1 MNKIEKQ
8 KEHFNN
14 IAQKYF
20 KERQSKTHLLIKKL
34 MWQHFFKDKAYLKID
49 NQTVL
54 DPMCGYCEGKKIIE
68 DHLGIK
74 IIYEGFDY
82 SDIMVDLAK
91 SNDPCLNV
99 YKMDVTKFQTDK
111 KYDIVI
117 IIGGLHHVFK
127 YSEQVVKMVSNVLK
141 RSGYFICLE
150 PTHNNFLFK
159 KIRGLIYKK
168 NMLFDEN
175 TEKAFELKK
184 LNTIFLSNNF
194 EIVDQIYPGLSSY
207 VLFYNP
213 DAFPFLNFGGKS
225 LVRILFDLDKLFFN
239 NFIGKFFSF
248 ATLTLLKK
256 R

>member
-34 MWQHFFKDKAYLKID
+34 MWQHFFKDKVYLKID
-49 NQTVL
+49 DQTVL
-54 DPMCGYCEGKKIIE
+54 EPMCGYCEGKKIIE

-117 IIGGLHHVFK
+117 IIGGLH
-127 YSEQVVKMVSNVLK
+127 QVVNLNGLQAGDLVFFKTGILGKHVGIYVQGGEFLHASTTKGVMVSN
-141 RSGYFICLE
+141 
-150 PTHNNFLFK
+150 
-159 KIRGLIYKK
+159 
-168 NMLFDEN
+168 
-175 TEKAFELKK
+175 
-184 LNTIFLSNNF
+184 LS
-194 EIVDQIYPGLSSY
+194 DPYWSSHY
-207 VLFYNP
+207 W
-213 DAFPFLNFGGKS
+213 KT
-225 LVRILFDLDKLFFN
+225 VRIRN
-239 NFIGKFFSF
+239 
-248 ATLTLLKK
+248 
-256 R
+256 